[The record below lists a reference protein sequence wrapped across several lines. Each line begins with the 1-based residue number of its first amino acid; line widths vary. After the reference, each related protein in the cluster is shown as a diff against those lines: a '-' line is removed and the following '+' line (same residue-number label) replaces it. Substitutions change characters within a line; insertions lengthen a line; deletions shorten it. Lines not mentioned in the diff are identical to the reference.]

1 MNRPDPGSHEVVDN
15 ATDSSR
21 ATAGRD
27 AAGLRD
33 LLAELCLIPS
43 PSRHERAIADDITS
57 RLRALGASVTE
68 DDAATSTG
76 GAAGNLVAVL
86 PGDVPRR
93 VVLAAHMDTVPLVE
107 GQPLEAIAVG
117 TVLRSTGQQ
126 ILGADDKAGV
136 AIVLELVERMSH
148 VPPAARPTI
157 VAVITVCEEIGL
169 VGAHHLD
176 VAGLAAHFGFSFDGE
191 VPVGE
196 LITKAVYKESVT
208 LTVRGRRSHA
218 ALEPELGIHAIRA
231 AAEVVR
237 SFPLG
242 RTNPDQVANIGS
254 INGGGSTNVVPDE
267 VRLAAEAR
275 AFSAGRL
282 EELVSTIERNAT
294 AATEPL
300 GATVEFERRRLY
312 DGYDLAADAEP
323 CQLLFAT
330 AARHGIAPSTVAS
343 IGGSDTNV
351 LNQKGLPTVN
361 VGVNMHD
368 IHSVGE
374 WIDAA
379 DLERVTAWLTDAL
392 LATQN
397 LPS

>member
-1 MNRPDPGSHEVVDN
+1 
-15 ATDSSR
+15 
-21 ATAGRD
+21 
-27 AAGLRD
+27 
-33 LLAELCLIPS
+33 
-43 PSRHERAIADDITS
+43 
-57 RLRALGASVTE
+57 
-68 DDAATSTG
+68 
-76 GAAGNLVAVL
+76 
-86 PGDVPRR
+86 
-93 VVLAAHMDTVPLVE
+93 
-107 GQPLEAIAVG
+107 
-117 TVLRSTGQQ
+117 
-126 ILGADDKAGV
+126 
-136 AIVLELVERMSH
+136 
-148 VPPAARPTI
+148 
-157 VAVITVCEEIGL
+157 
-169 VGAHHLD
+169 
-176 VAGLAAHFGFSFDGE
+176 
-191 VPVGE
+191 
-196 LITKAVYKESVT
+196 
-208 LTVRGRRSHA
+208 
-218 ALEPELGIHAIRA
+218 
-231 AAEVVR
+231 
-237 SFPLG
+237 G

-323 CQLLFAT
+323 CRLILET

-343 IGGSDTNV
+343 NGGSNTNV
-351 LNQKGLPTVN
+351 LNQKWLPTVN
-361 VGVNMHD
+361 VRVNMHD